1 MNRDIGIVDR
11 AIQRHK
17 DKVAAELIRRE
28 ENLRRALLETE
39 ALARQVKADQQKEKY
54 RIDPSYR
61 ERKIAI
67 STQWQKD
74 NRDRYLELMAN
85 WRDANRA
92 KARHN
97 SRESMRK
104 RRELER
110 QKYGMS
116 LYMYNKLNKK

>member
-61 ERKIAI
+61 ERKIAT
-67 STQWQKD
+67 SNQWRKD

-92 KARHN
+92 KVRHN